1 MLDSADTEGFH
12 HHRRFC
18 CSGLFLLSGV
28 RSGNFNK
35 SSFLPR
41 LYQPVTKTSSSPGFG
56 LLRMTDSCSDDPQ
69 CCFSHLLQV
78 SNFKKQDTFNPYLP
92 YKQSHQLSRP
102 PSSFRD
108 WSAFGWKFIC
118 KHLFKWSLKK
128 DVFKL
133 GLLWVVVNTLV
144 YFCIWGNN

>member
-69 CCFSHLLQV
+69 CCFSRHVSHISSKFQTSRNKIHLTHIYPRNNLTNSPDLHRALGIDLLLGESLYASIF
-78 SNFKKQDTFNPYLP
+78 SND
-92 YKQSHQLSRP
+92 H
-102 PSSFRD
+102 
-108 WSAFGWKFIC
+108 
-118 KHLFKWSLKK
+118 
-128 DVFKL
+128 
-133 GLLWVVVNTLV
+133 
-144 YFCIWGNN
+144 